1 MATDALLERRYRVL
15 GRNSPLF
22 YEKPINLVRG
32 EGVWV
37 YDADGRRYLDAYNN
51 VPHVG
56 HCHPRVVAALSRQA
70 GILNT
75 HTRYLHEGVV
85 AYAERLTA
93 TFDPSLSMA
102 MFTCTG
108 SEANELALRMIREC
122 SGGMGVIG
130 TAHAYHGNSA
140 AVIQLGSVFTPPEK
154 RGPYVRTV
162 PVMDPYRDRAGRS
175 DDELATAYADDVKR
189 AIDSFAAAGVR
200 FAGLLFCTSFSSEG
214 LPDLPAGF
222 MAKALAH
229 VHAAGG
235 YFIADEVQS
244 GFGRFGSHMW
254 GYQKLGVV
262 PDLVTL
268 GKPMGNGHPLAGVI
282 ARRDLVESFTSAN
295 MYFNTFAGN
304 PVSAAVG
311 TAVLDVLRDERLP
324 ENAATVGKYT
334 LERLAALGSRY
345 ELIGDVRGA
354 GLFFAVEL
362 VRDRRAK
369 TPAADAARR
378 VVNLMR
384 DRGVLISRIG
394 PGDNILKIRP
404 PMPFSTENADL
415 LVETLDGVLRDLDP
429 AGKPRTND

>member
-1 MATDALLERRYRVL
+1 MSNETLLARRYRVL
-15 GRNSPLF
+15 GRHSPLF
-22 YEKPINLVRG
+22 YDTPLNLVRG

-37 YDADGRRYLDAYNN
+37 FDADGRRYLDAYNN

-56 HCHPRVVAALSRQA
+56 HCHPRVVAALAQQA
-70 GILNT
+70 ALLNT
-75 HTRYLHEGVV
+75 HTRYLHENVV

-93 TFDPSLSMA
+93 MFEPGLSMA

-108 SEANELALRMIREC
+108 SEANELALRIVREL

-130 TAHAYHGNSA
+130 TAHAYHGNTA
-140 AVIQLGSVFTPPEK
+140 AVIELGSVFTPPEK

-162 PVMDPYRDRAGRS
+162 PVMDPYRDRAGRT
-175 DDELATAYADDVKR
+175 DEELATAYADDVQR
-189 AIDSFAAAGVR
+189 AIESFSAAGIK

-214 LPDLPAGF
+214 LPTLPAGF

-244 GFGRFGSHMW
+244 GFGRMGNHMW

-262 PDLVTL
+262 PDIVTL
-268 GKPMGNGHPLAGVI
+268 GKPMGNGHPVAGVV
-282 ARRDLVESFTSAN
+282 ARRQLIERFTDQN

-311 TAVLDVLRDERLP
+311 MAVLDVLVEERLMD
-324 ENAATVGKYT
+324 NAVRVGRYT
-334 LERLAALGSRY
+334 LERLARLAQTHA
-345 ELIGDVRGA
+345 LIGDVRGS
-354 GLFFAVEL
+354 GLFFAVDL
-362 VRDRRAK
+362 VRDRAAK
-369 TPAADAARR
+369 TPASTEARR
-378 VVNLMR
+378 IVNLMR
-384 DRGVLISRIG
+384 ERGVLLSRIG

-404 PMPFSTENADL
+404 PMPFSTQNADL
-415 LVETLDGVLRDLDP
+415 LVDTLDGVLRDL
-429 AGKPRTND
+429 